1 MVIPAS
7 YHPSV
12 HISAVHPVLSVLGS
26 AFFFF
31 FPVSW
36 LWGQPTSEPD
46 VIHTFPL
53 HSFIRADIGK

>member
-31 FPVSW
+31 SGVLAP
-36 LWGQPTSEPD
+36 GA
-46 VIHTFPL
+46 
-53 HSFIRADIGK
+53 AD

>member
-31 FPVSW
+31 FFRCPGSGGSRLVNPMSY
-36 LWGQPTSEPD
+36 T
-46 VIHTFPL
+46 
-53 HSFIRADIGK
+53 HSLYILLYVLT